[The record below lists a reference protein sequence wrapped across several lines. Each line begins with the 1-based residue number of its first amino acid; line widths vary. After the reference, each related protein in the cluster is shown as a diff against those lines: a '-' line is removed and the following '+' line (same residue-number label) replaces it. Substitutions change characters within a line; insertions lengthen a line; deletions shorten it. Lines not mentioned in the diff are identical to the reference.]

1 MPVVPAECLQVP
13 ADDTRVSVLATV
25 PLDVYTHILSFLPRS
40 ALAALMRTSRSLL
53 TDTTPILC
61 ARAGRCSFSK
71 MNHLCLF
78 NVFLRV
84 SAETPRVELVR
95 NLRLSIWK
103 LLTAPRSNF
112 AEEDKQRIRYAAS
125 MLSMMLHT
133 ILPRCP
139 NLLRLYLD
147 DSRPKDEELPIYR
160 EPSNEENEGVLAS
173 LYDLVGSL
181 VQLEELTIPITHKMG
196 VTDWADE
203 DVDFSEEEERAPGDI
218 ESHDGDDGDDLGLQ
232 DGYQGTNESPSEEA
246 TQVRITSLTNLR
258 ALRKLTMESACGPYR
273 LPWVLVD
280 LQPLASSSNL
290 TELCIIAYSPLM
302 PAEPFVHVRTLKTCM
317 PLPPNTAADFAI
329 AFPNLTDLTFIRPGP
344 TPNVEK
350 LREVNA
356 RRWNVLPQSK
366 RWTSLQTVCAKDN
379 LVFYSLALPEH
390 VPSVYIGEYPASH
403 LPRRLLTGRNTP
415 KFPLLLAQTRPTLLQ
430 LRIEVRC
437 SDRWDNPWLRE
448 IARHRTDSVH
458 CLILDI
464 ASYQGVNCK
473 WTEGLKDALLPVLA
487 TLTKLTHLLI
497 TIDVRGYPSWDRVL
511 AMSTGDILMT
521 RAAASAAQSSRSLRW
536 VGVHVKGWPL
546 RGWTIS
552 YRPSAEGP
560 DGKAASSAFEYVFV
574 EMSGEEA
581 ALKVLSAEGMTVFA
595 GEKTSEL

>member
-1 MPVVPAECLQVP
+1 MPVVPAKCLQVP
-13 ADDTRVSVLATV
+13 ADDTHVSVLATV

-40 ALAALMRTSRSLL
+40 ALAAVMRTSRSLL
-53 TDTTPILC
+53 MDTTPILC

-103 LLTAPRSNF
+103 LLTVPRTNF
-112 AEEDKQRIRYAAS
+112 PEEDGKQGARYAAS

-147 DSRPKDEELPIYR
+147 DSRPKVVERPLYR
-160 EPSNEENEGVLAS
+160 EPSYEENEGVLAS

-181 VQLEELTIPITHKMG
+181 TQLEELTMPITHKMG

-203 DVDFSEEEERAPGDI
+203 DVDFSEEEEHKEDEKERVQGDI
-218 ESHDGDDGDDLGLQ
+218 ELHDEDDLGLQ
-232 DGYQGTNESPSEEA
+232 DGNQGTNEPPSAEA
-246 TQVRITSLTNLR
+246 TQVRVTSLTNLR

-290 TELCIIAYSPLM
+290 TELCILAYSPIM

-317 PLPPNTAADFAI
+317 PLPPNTAADFAL
-329 AFPNLTDLTFIRPGP
+329 AFPNLTHLTFVRPVP

-356 RRWNVLPQSK
+356 RRWNALPQSK
-366 RWTSLQTVCAKDN
+366 RWTSLQTVCAMDN

-390 VPSVYIGEYPASH
+390 VPSVYIGEYPAGN
-403 LPRRLLTGRNTP
+403 LPRFPLLPALNTP
-415 KFPLLLAQTRPTLLQ
+415 KSPLLLAQTRPTLLQ
-430 LRIEVRC
+430 LRIEVRG
-437 SDRWDNPWLRE
+437 SDRWDNAGLRE
-448 IARHRTDSVH
+448 IARHRNDSVH

-464 ASYQGVNCK
+464 ASHQGANCK
-473 WTEGLKDALLPVLA
+473 WTEG
-487 TLTKLTHLLI
+487 
-497 TIDVRGYPSWDRVL
+497 
-511 AMSTGDILMT
+511 
-521 RAAASAAQSSRSLRW
+521 
-536 VGVHVKGWPL
+536 
-546 RGWTIS
+546 
-552 YRPSAEGP
+552 
-560 DGKAASSAFEYVFV
+560 
-574 EMSGEEA
+574 
-581 ALKVLSAEGMTVFA
+581 
-595 GEKTSEL
+595 